1 MATVKVTAAA
11 TAMIGPRRGA
21 DPVAFCN
28 PVSSRF
34 RTRCTDGTNSEPHEM
49 STQATPRRDTS
60 SMTELFARGDFQD
73 EFTDQLGALI
83 SALRRELVRRT
94 ASSWTAGE
102 LSAAQ
107 VELLLAVERRPA
119 ISVRE
124 AADRLSLAPNTISTL
139 VRQLTG
145 RGLMLREQD
154 AEDRRVASLTISADA
169 ARRFAE

>member
-1 MATVKVTAAA
+1 
-11 TAMIGPRRGA
+11 
-21 DPVAFCN
+21 
-28 PVSSRF
+28 
-34 RTRCTDGTNSEPHEM
+34 M

-73 EFTDQLGALI
+73 EFADQLGALI

-145 RGLMLREQD
+145 RGLMLRDQD
-154 AEDRRVASLTISADA
+154 AEDRRVARLTISADA
-169 ARRFAE
+169 ARRFAEWRSARAHLLEDALAQLEEADRRSLVEAMPALRAVIERLSSQAP